1 MSTQERL
8 PARRPPQPEGR
19 PPAPLVADVVEAEY
33 VEVRPRR
40 LRDHLRLL
48 TKYRWLLATACTV
61 CVVASVLYL
70 QVATPA
76 YVASTRL
83 LVTRESPIQ
92 LRLDQNVLRV
102 EDGERDANGSS
113 VFIATQVA
121 ALQSRDLADRVIRT
135 QRLADNAAFVH
146 PATGE
151 GPLQLVGGRL
161 LALLRPRGWG
171 TASVPQSETEPQP
184 SRVEPRLLD
193 RYLGWLRVQDVKGT
207 DLVQVGFATP
217 NPELSAFLVA
227 AHTQAY
233 LEANEEARRATDVAA
248 KGFLG
253 TQLRESRTRVE
264 QAEAALAAF
273 ASQHPDVAVNQE
285 NKTIPQRITDLGSLL
300 TKAEGTRVA
309 LQTRFDFLTRPDANL
324 LDQFLD
330 RPAVQKLRLALL
342 DLQSQ
347 RAALGTRLGPN
358 HEQMVE
364 LQHATAQVEHDLK
377 AALEQESGAVRA
389 RYQAAV
395 AREGELR
402 GKLAALEAS
411 ATELQTLGARFDLLK
426 NDVDSARALHDS
438 LLKQQLDTGVNAQ
451 LAASNVRVVERP
463 EIPAEPASPNRPL
476 VLTLGMLLGAAAGVA
491 LAYGCEHFD
500 RSIKSCDE
508 IEALLQ
514 LPNLGTVV
522 NFEAARRAT
531 RTRPPV
537 TADRRGRDV
546 VVLHEPASPVA
557 EAFRSIRAAV
567 LFSAA
572 AAPPK
577 VILLTSA
584 GASEGKTVCSVN
596 LAVSLAE
603 GGARVLLVDADLR
616 HPACHRALGAD
627 NALGLS
633 SALAYGHALAGAI
646 RPLHGSRID
655 FLPAGPAVRN
665 PTALLGSSHLRDQ
678 LELLADRYDFI
689 VLDAPPV
696 LPVSD
701 ALVLAREAD
710 GVVLVVR
717 GHDSPH
723 ELVRRA
729 RDQLLLA
736 NATLLGTI
744 VNDVDPGWGDLYL
757 YDRHYGTY
765 PAAVDAVEAHA

>member
-8 PARRPPQPEGR
+8 PARRPAQLDAR
-19 PPAPLVADVVEAEY
+19 PPAPLVADVVDAEY
-33 VEVRPRR
+33 VELHPRR
-40 LRDHLRLL
+40 FRDHLRLL
-48 TKYRWLLATACTV
+48 ARYRWLVATACTV
-61 CVVASVLYL
+61 CLVASVLYL
-70 QVATPA
+70 QLTTPV
-76 YVASTRL
+76 YLASTRL
-83 LVTRESPIQ
+83 LVTRDSPIQ

-102 EDGERDANGSS
+102 GDADRDANGSS

-121 ALQSRDLADRVIRT
+121 ALESRDLAERVIRA
-135 QRLADNAAFVH
+135 QRLADNDAFMH
-146 PATGE
+146 PATAD
-151 GPLQLVGGRL
+151 GPLTLVGGRL
-161 LALLRPRGWG
+161 LSLLRPRGWG
-171 TASVPQSETEPQP
+171 ATAAPASETEPQP
-184 SRVEPRLLD
+184 ERIETRLLD
-193 RYLGWLRVQDVKGT
+193 RYLRWLRVQDVRGT
-207 DLVQVGFATP
+207 DLVQVSFATP
-217 NPELSAFLVA
+217 NPALSAFLVA

-233 LEANEEARRATDVAA
+233 LETDEEARRATDVTA

-273 ASQHPDVAVNQE
+273 ASEHPDVAVNQE
-285 NKTIPQRITDLGSLL
+285 NKTVPQRITDLGSLL

-309 LQTRFDFLTRPDANL
+309 LQTRYDFLTRPDADL
-324 LDQFLD
+324 LAHFLD

-358 HEQMVE
+358 HDQMVE
-364 LQHATAQVEHDLK
+364 LQHAIGQVERDLK
-377 AALEQESGAVRA
+377 TALEQESAAVRA
-389 RYQAAV
+389 KYEAAQ
-395 AREGELR
+395 AREAELR
-402 GKLAALEAS
+402 VKLAGLEAS
-411 ATELQTLGARFDLLK
+411 ATQLQTLGARFDLLK

-438 LLKQQLDTGVNAQ
+438 LLKQQLDTAVNAQ
-451 LAASNVRVVERP
+451 LVASNVRVVERP
-463 EIPAEPASPNRPL
+463 EIPTLPASPNRPL
-476 VLTLGMLLGAAAGVA
+476 VLTLGMLLGAVAGIG

-508 IEALLQ
+508 IESLLQ
-514 LPNLGTVV
+514 LPNLGTVL
-522 NFEAARRAT
+522 NFEAARRAAG
-531 RTRPPV
+531 TRPPV

-546 VVLHEPASPVA
+546 VMLHEPASPVA

-572 AAPPK
+572 AAPPRM
-577 VILLTSA
+577 ILVTSA

-596 LAVSLAE
+596 LALSLAE
-603 GGARVLLVDADLR
+603 SGARVLLVDADLR
-616 HPACHRALGAD
+616 HPACHKALGAD
-627 NALGLS
+627 NVLGLS
-633 SALAYGHALAGAI
+633 SALAYGRALSGCI
-646 RPLHGSRID
+646 RPLHGGRLE

-665 PTALLGSSHLRDQ
+665 PAALLASPHLRDE
-678 LELLADRYDFI
+678 LEKLADRYDFI

-717 GHDSPH
+717 GHDSPQ

-729 RDQLLLA
+729 RDQLVLA

-744 VNDVDPGWGDLYL
+744 VNDVDPGWGDLGL
-757 YDRHYGTY
+757 YDRHYGIY
-765 PAAVDAVEAHA
+765 PVVAEGTEARA